1 MPERRATR
9 LLVEVLFL
17 VALAAALTFAH
28 VRPLVVVGVMALG
41 WLLAAL
47 FEWAS
52 LLGQP
57 HYGRGLPPRYFVP
70 QTALPPSLR
79 VERPLD
85 VFPVAQSAG
94 EGPTWIV
101 PAGELND
108 WPWLREDEQYGFAEE
123 TQVVEVAEVVEAA
136 TVVAR
141 STEPEPAPRP
151 QPVRVSSAAA
161 SVGRARHRIDP
172 FGSQPG
178 GRRRRQDDSAGV
190 VEVPARP
197 AQRVLPGTARRGE
210 D

>member
-17 VALAAALTFAH
+17 VALAAGLTFAH

-41 WLLAAL
+41 WLLASI

-70 QTALPPSLR
+70 QTALPPALR
-79 VERPLD
+79 VDRPLD
-85 VFPVAQSAG
+85 VFPVAQSSG

-108 WPWLREDEQYGFAEE
+108 WPWLREDEQYGFGEE
-123 TQVVEVAEVVEAA
+123 TQVVEVVEAA

-141 STEPEPAPRP
+141 YTEPEPPPLPRP
-151 QPVRVSSAAA
+151 QPVRVSSTNGSAE
-161 SVGRARHRIDP
+161 RARHRIDP
-172 FGSQPG
+172 LAPQPG
-178 GRRRRQDDSAGV
+178 GRRRRRDDSAGV

-197 AQRVLPGTARRGE
+197 SQRVLPGTARRGE